1 LIGVFTAVVIIY
13 TFDRLYNQL
22 RKWGEGHQ
30 ESFMADI
37 VVVGAGTMGAG
48 IAQSAALA
56 GMSVVMLDV
65 REDALSRGKQTIEH
79 DLERRVKRGRLSPS
93 ESREVLG
100 RISTTTSLEA
110 CAGASLV
117 VEAVV
122 EDMEVKKKVFA
133 DLEGVVGSETV
144 LATNTSSLSVAG
156 IAAATGRPE
165 RVVGMHFFNPV
176 PAMRLVEVV
185 AGPSTD
191 AAVVRR
197 AEEISERLG
206 KTPVRVSDTPGFI
219 VNRVAR
225 PFYLEALRLV
235 EAGGE
240 PAQVDAAIRGAGFR
254 MGPLELADLI
264 GHDINLAVSES
275 LYERSYGQPR
285 FRPSPVQ
292 RSLVEA
298 GLLGRKTGQG
308 FYDYGSSPNNGEE
321 EQPTPEV
328 APGDVT
334 IVGDAELARAL
345 GAEPDGG
352 GTRILALK
360 DEMMVAGS
368 GAEIGARRLT
378 PETPVVELVG
388 EVDEETRNRI
398 GSLVRAAGLTPAWV
412 PDLPGGTALRVIAA
426 LVNEAAFALAE
437 GVAGAE
443 DIDRAMQLG
452 ANYPKGPLA
461 WTDEL
466 GLDRIVRVLDALRDA
481 HGDAYVCAPL
491 LRRRHALNRPIS

>member
-1 LIGVFTAVVIIY
+1 MV
-13 TFDRLYNQL
+13 
-22 RKWGEGHQ
+22 
-30 ESFMADI
+30 DI

-48 IAQSAALA
+48 IAESAALA

-65 REDALSRGKQTIEH
+65 REDALARGKQTIER
-79 DLERRVKRGRLSPS
+79 DLERRVKKGRLSDD
-93 ESREVLG
+93 ESRVVLG

-165 RVVGMHFFNPV
+165 RIVGMHFFNPV

-225 PFYLEALRLV
+225 PFYLEAMRLV

-285 FRPSPVQ
+285 FRPSLVQ

-321 EQPTPEV
+321 EQPTTPEG

-334 IVGDAELARAL
+334 IVGDSELARAL
-345 GAEPDGG
+345 GAEPDG

-368 GAEIGARRLT
+368 GAEIGVRRLT
-378 PETPVVELVG
+378 PDTPVVELVG
-388 EVDEETRNRI
+388 EVDEETRNGI
-398 GSLVRAAGLTPAWV
+398 DSLVRAAGLTPAWV

-437 GVAGAE
+437 GVAGGE

-461 WTDEL
+461 WADEL
-466 GLDRIVRVLDALRDA
+466 GLDRIVGVLDALRDA
-481 HGDAYVCAPL
+481 HGDAYICAPL

>member
-1 LIGVFTAVVIIY
+1 
-13 TFDRLYNQL
+13 
-22 RKWGEGHQ
+22 
-30 ESFMADI
+30 
-37 VVVGAGTMGAG
+37 
-48 IAQSAALA
+48 
-56 GMSVVMLDV
+56 
-65 REDALSRGKQTIEH
+65 
-79 DLERRVKRGRLSPS
+79 
-93 ESREVLG
+93 
-100 RISTTTSLEA
+100 
-110 CAGASLV
+110 
-117 VEAVV
+117 
-122 EDMEVKKKVFA
+122 
-133 DLEGVVGSETV
+133 
-144 LATNTSSLSVAG
+144 
-156 IAAATGRPE
+156 
-165 RVVGMHFFNPV
+165 
-176 PAMRLVEVV
+176 MRLVEVV

-191 AAVVRR
+191 PAVVRR
-197 AEEISERLG
+197 VEEISERLG

-219 VNRVAR
+219 VNRVAL

-285 FRPSPVQ
+285 FRPSLVQ

-308 FYDYGSSPNNGEE
+308 FYDYGSSRNGEE
-321 EQPTPEV
+321 EEPTAPEV

-334 IVGDAELARAL
+334 IVGDSELARAL

-352 GTRILALK
+352 GTRILALE

-368 GAEIGARRLT
+368 GAEIGVRRLT
-378 PETPVVELVG
+378 PDTPVVELVG
-388 EVDEETRNRI
+388 EVDEETRNGI
-398 GSLVRAAGLTPAWV
+398 DSLVRAAGLTPAWV
-412 PDLPGGTALRVIAA
+412 PDLPGGAALRVIAA
-426 LVNEAAFALAE
+426 LANEAAFALAE

-491 LRRRHALNRPIS
+491 LRRRHASNRPIS

>member
-1 LIGVFTAVVIIY
+1 
-13 TFDRLYNQL
+13 
-22 RKWGEGHQ
+22 
-30 ESFMADI
+30 MADI

-56 GMSVVMLDV
+56 GMSVMMLDV
-65 REDALSRGKQTIEH
+65 REDALARGKQTIER
-79 DLERRVKRGRLSPS
+79 DLERRVKRGRLSED

-110 CAGASLV
+110 CAGASVV

-122 EDMEVKKKVFA
+122 EDMEVKKKVFS

-240 PAQVDAAIRGAGFR
+240 PAHLDAAIRGAGFP

-298 GLLGRKTGQG
+298 GMLGQKTGQG
-308 FYDYGSSPNNGEE
+308 FYDYGSSRNEEE
-321 EQPTPEV
+321 EQPTPESA

-368 GAEIGARRLT
+368 GAEIGVRRLR
-378 PETPVVELVG
+378 PDTPVVELVG
-388 EVDEETRNRI
+388 EVDEETRNGI
-398 GSLVRAAGLTPAWV
+398 DSLVRAAGLTPAWV
-412 PDLPGGTALRVIAA
+412 PDLPAGTALRVIAA

-437 GVAGAE
+437 GVASAE

-461 WTDEL
+461 WADEL

-491 LRRRHALNRPIS
+491 LRRRHALKRPIS